1 MVLHEFGDIQVK
13 DVGTF
18 DREAADYPDI
28 AEKVCADVI
37 SGKADRGIVLCG
49 TGVGISM
56 AANKIKGI
64 RAALCTDVYAA
75 IMARRHNDANVL
87 ALGSR
92 VLGFGSAGEI
102 VRAWFRA
109 DFDGGR
115 HARRVE
121 KMMAL
126 EDKADV

>member
-1 MVLHEFGDIQVK
+1 
-13 DVGTF
+13 
-18 DREAADYPDI
+18 
-28 AEKVCADVI
+28 
-37 SGKADRGIVLCG
+37 
-49 TGVGISM
+49 M

-75 IMARRHNDANVL
+75 IMSRRHNDANVL